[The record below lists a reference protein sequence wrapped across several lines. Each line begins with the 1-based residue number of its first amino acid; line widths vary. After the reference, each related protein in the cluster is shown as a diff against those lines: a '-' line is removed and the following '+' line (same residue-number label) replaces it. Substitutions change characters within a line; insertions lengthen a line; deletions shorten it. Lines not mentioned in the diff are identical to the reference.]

1 VHHAHIALIQEAQV
15 TVIHSTALVDPRAQ
29 LDSSVSIGPYTVVG
43 PHVRIG
49 AGTTVGAHCVLEG
62 HTTIGRDNQIFQ
74 FNSIGAIPQDKKYA
88 GEPCELIIGDRNTVR
103 EFCTLNIGSPGDAGV
118 TRVGNDNWIMAYV
131 HLAHDCV
138 VGNHTIFANNSQLA
152 GHVHVGDWVILGG
165 FTVVHQ
171 FVRLGAHSMT
181 AMCSLLF
188 ADLPPYV
195 MCQGQPAAARSMNFE
210 GLRRR
215 GFSPERIAAVKAMQR
230 ALYRDELTLEQAKER
245 MAGLPQSHPAAADDV
260 AMMLD
265 FLAGTSPQRGIVR

>member
-1 VHHAHIALIQEAQV
+1 MTA
-15 TVIHSTALVDPRAQ
+15 IHPTALVDSKAQ
-29 LDSSVSIGPYTVVG
+29 LHESVSVGPYSVVG
-43 PHVRIG
+43 PHVRIA
-49 AGTTVGAHCVLEG
+49 AGSSIGAHCVIEG
-62 HTTIGRDNQIFQ
+62 HTTIGRDNKIFQ
-74 FNSIGAIPQDKKYA
+74 FNSIGAVPQDKKYA
-88 GEPCELIIGDRNTVR
+88 GEPCGLVIGDRNTIR

-118 TRVGNDNWIMAYV
+118 TRVGHDNWIMAYV

-138 VGNHTIFANNSQLA
+138 VGNHTIFANNAQLA
-152 GHVHVGDWVILGG
+152 GHVHVGDWAILGG

-215 GFSPERIAAVKAMQR
+215 GFSAERIAAVKAMQR
-230 ALYRDELTLEQAKER
+230 ALYRDELTLEQAKAHI
-245 MAGLPQSHPAAADDV
+245 AGLTQSHPEAEADV
-260 AMMLD
+260 AMMID